1 MKALLLALSCLL
13 TSVLFAQNTIPVSGS
28 TGTTTWTSNN
38 VYILTGYVFV
48 ESGQVLTIEPGT
60 VVKGAPGSGVDASAL
75 IVTKGGQLIA
85 DGTAE
90 FPIIFTFEGDPLD
103 GSVAYDT
110 RGQWGGIII
119 LGQATTNFG
128 GPAQIEGIPTDN
140 NLAEYGGD
148 NDADN
153 SGILRYVSIR
163 HGGTELGAA
172 NEINGLTL
180 AGVGS
185 GTTLDHIEIVSNLDD
200 GIEFFGGAVSATH
213 VLVAFCGDD
222 SFDWDQ
228 GYHGADN
235 AHWLAIQDQPGLS
248 GDRGGELD
256 GDDSDDGNVS
266 ADEMPLATPTVTG
279 WTIVGV
285 GDGQGLLFRNGSGG
299 HVSNGLFANVAEGI
313 EIEDKESPLDAF
325 DHFLSGDL
333 TLSNIKMFNCED
345 ALDYDGT
352 AVEDGDAQLDA
363 YAVDNGIE
371 VLNGLDIDDQFNFDV
386 AGQQATDPI
395 NVDSEFGSGQDWA
408 LGWTFCDERSL
419 FGSGVLQVATQEQ
432 SHDVLAFPNPFAHA
446 VSLALPN
453 HAGTDWIM
461 INANG
466 RLIHSGHTQ
475 QSVLQINTANLP
487 SGVYFL
493 RGTDGQY
500 AWSTVVMKRD

>member
-1 MKALLLALSCLL
+1 MKTLLVSLSCLL
-13 TSVLFAQNTIPVSGS
+13 TCGLFGQNTIPVSGS

-48 ESGQVLTIEPGT
+48 ESGQILTIEPGT

-90 FPIIFTFEGDPLD
+90 SPIIFTFEGDPLD

-119 LGQATTNFG
+119 LGNATTNFG

-213 VLVAFCGDD
+213 ILVAFCGDD

-285 GDGQGLLFRNGSGG
+285 GGGQGLLFRNGSGG

-325 DHFLSGDL
+325 DLYLAGDL

-352 AVEDGDAQLDA
+352 EVEDGDAQLDV
-363 YAVDNGIE
+363 YAADNGIE
-371 VLNGLDIDDQFNFDV
+371 IMNGLDIDDQFNFDA

-395 NVDSEFGSGQDWA
+395 NVDSEYGSGQDWA

-419 FGSGVLQVATQEQ
+419 FGDGISHINRLSATQA
-432 SHDVLAFPNPFAHA
+432 VLAYPNPCTDA
-446 VSLALPN
+446 VTFALPSE
-453 HAGTDWIM
+453 AVTQWVLV
-461 INANG
+461 NANG
-466 RLIHSGHTQ
+466 HWIRSGSAQGKELTIDA
-475 QSVLQINTANLP
+475 SELP
-487 SGVYFL
+487 TGAYFM
-493 RGTDGQY
+493 RGTDGNRH
-500 AWSTVVMKRD
+500 WSTIISKR

>member
-1 MKALLLALSCLL
+1 MRATLLLLTCCLF
-13 TSVLFAQNTIPVSGS
+13 SVGILAQNTITVAGS
-28 TGTTTWTSNN
+28 TGTTTWTADN
-38 VYILTGYVFV
+38 VYILTGYVIV
-48 ESGQVLTIEPGT
+48 ESGQTLTIEPGT

-75 IVTKGGQLIA
+75 IVAKGGELIA

-90 FPIIFTFEGDPLD
+90 APIIFTFEGDPLD

-119 LGQATTNFG
+119 LGDATTNFG

-163 HGGTELGAA
+163 HGGIELGAA

-213 VLVAFCGDD
+213 ILVAFCGDD

-228 GYHGADN
+228 GYHGANN

-279 WTIVGV
+279 CRQVTTWHS
-285 GDGQGLLFRNGSGG
+285 RPG
-299 HVSNGLFANVAEGI
+299 HAKSQLGAQSVAWLPTQSLAWLPTQSMAWL
-313 EIEDKESPLDAF
+313 KVFPLD
-325 DHFLSGDL
+325 
-333 TLSNIKMFNCED
+333 
-345 ALDYDGT
+345 
-352 AVEDGDAQLDA
+352 
-363 YAVDNGIE
+363 
-371 VLNGLDIDDQFNFDV
+371 V
-386 AGQQATDPI
+386 A
-395 NVDSEFGSGQDWA
+395 
-408 LGWTFCDERSL
+408 
-419 FGSGVLQVATQEQ
+419 
-432 SHDVLAFPNPFAHA
+432 
-446 VSLALPN
+446 
-453 HAGTDWIM
+453 
-461 INANG
+461 
-466 RLIHSGHTQ
+466 
-475 QSVLQINTANLP
+475 QSVSA
-487 SGVYFL
+487 
-493 RGTDGQY
+493 
-500 AWSTVVMKRD
+500 

>member
-1 MKALLLALSCLL
+1 MKTLLVSLSCLL
-13 TSVLFAQNTIPVSGS
+13 TCGLFGQNTIPVSGS

-48 ESGQVLTIEPGT
+48 ESGQILTIEPGT

-90 FPIIFTFEGDPLD
+90 SPIIFTFEGDPLD

-119 LGQATTNFG
+119 LGNATTNFG

-185 GTTLDHIEIVSNLDD
+185 GTTIDHIEVVSNLDD

-228 GYHGADN
+228 GYHGARQR
-235 AHWLAIQDQPGLS
+235 ALVGHP
-248 GDRGGELD
+248 R
-256 GDDSDDGNVS
+256 
-266 ADEMPLATPTVTG
+266 PT
-279 WTIVGV
+279 
-285 GDGQGLLFRNGSGG
+285 R
-299 HVSNGLFANVAEGI
+299 
-313 EIEDKESPLDAF
+313 
-325 DHFLSGDL
+325 
-333 TLSNIKMFNCED
+333 
-345 ALDYDGT
+345 
-352 AVEDGDAQLDA
+352 
-363 YAVDNGIE
+363 
-371 VLNGLDIDDQFNFDV
+371 
-386 AGQQATDPI
+386 
-395 NVDSEFGSGQDWA
+395 
-408 LGWTFCDERSL
+408 
-419 FGSGVLQVATQEQ
+419 TQRR
-432 SHDVLAFPNPFAHA
+432 P
-446 VSLALPN
+446 
-453 HAGTDWIM
+453 
-461 INANG
+461 
-466 RLIHSGHTQ
+466 R
-475 QSVLQINTANLP
+475 
-487 SGVYFL
+487 
-493 RGTDGQY
+493 R
-500 AWSTVVMKRD
+500 